1 MSTQHEET
9 FKGRPAVA
17 AELRKWVSSHTAH
30 PDAPAVAN
38 ELFVAILD
46 SGASSIDVALFTVA
60 GRLHLT
66 ATGPAP
72 LPLRHSHGPGW
83 RIVEGLSR
91 TTGVTT
97 DGHGLWAHLGRP
109 TLPTPEGEPPPS
121 R

>member
-1 MSTQHEET
+1 
-9 FKGRPAVA
+9 
-17 AELRKWVSSHTAH
+17 VSRHAAH
-30 PDAPAVAN
+30 PDAPSVAN

-46 SGASSIDVALFTVA
+46 SGAGAIDVALFAVG
-60 GRLHLT
+60 GRLHVT

-97 DGHGLWAHLGRP
+97 DGRGLWAQLQEHGQ
-109 TLPTPEGEPPPS
+109 
-121 R
+121 